1 MMGFT
6 SVIKVLTVPSQ
17 VMVDGGVFELL
28 LLQDMIRNNKH
39 RPENNKYIFFINDW
53 F

>member
-17 VMVDGGVFELL
+17 VIVGGGVFELL
-28 LLQDMIRNNKH
+28 LLHDKIKNTKASTDK
-39 RPENNKYIFFINDW
+39 NKYIFFINDG